1 MKTLFSMCPCNKFV
15 RILSNHTL
23 KRCASDLTLYYPLE
37 GVQHLHALVLI
48 KLSGQL
54 VLWQT
59 NNKNSGNMKKWWQI
73 RELEGRK
80 EEFGTNQL
88 HDSLKMNPTITG
100 KLKKYESLEAR

>member
-1 MKTLFSMCPCNKFV
+1 MCKWPNI
-15 RILSNHTL
+15 ILSFRRSSPPSCFSINQIIKL
-23 KRCASDLTLYYPLE
+23 L
-37 GVQHLHALVLI
+37 LI
-48 KLSGQL
+48 KLI
-54 VLWQT
+54 
-59 NNKNSGNMKKWWQI
+59 KNSGNMKKWWQI